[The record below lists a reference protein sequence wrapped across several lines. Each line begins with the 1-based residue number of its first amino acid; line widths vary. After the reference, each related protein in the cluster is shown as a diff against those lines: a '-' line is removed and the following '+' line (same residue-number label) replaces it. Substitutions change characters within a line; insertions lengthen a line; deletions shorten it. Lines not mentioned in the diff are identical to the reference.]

1 VGLTVLQNGIMT
13 ASAPRK
19 VRLNRPGIILVA
31 GFLSLYLL
39 ALSMEFSSV
48 RRAALAHQ
56 GTGVSFGDVICFAGV
71 IAVTFFFWRMFA
83 REKRLLREG
92 TATLG
97 VVTKTE
103 RSIRGQRWIR
113 YSFTDSYGTAHER
126 TSLDLTGK
134 FREGVAV
141 SVFYNPSNPGEYLC
155 IAGAFHRII
164 AE

>member
-1 VGLTVLQNGIMT
+1 MHQKIVTI
-13 ASAPRK
+13 SPPRK
-19 VRLNRPGIILVA
+19 VRLNRPGIILMA

-39 ALSMEFSSV
+39 MLSEEFPSV
-48 RRAALAHQ
+48 RRATLAHRA
-56 GTGVSFGDVICFAGV
+56 TGISLGDLIGFAAV
-71 IAVTFFFWRMFA
+71 IALTIFFRRMFA
-83 REKRLLREG
+83 REKRLFREG
-92 TATLG
+92 TVTLG

-113 YSFTDSYGTAHER
+113 YSFTDSYGTAHGR

-134 FREGVAV
+134 FREGMAVAV
-141 SVFYNPSNPGEYLC
+141 FYKPSNPGECLC